1 MFSINS
7 RATFEQFDL
16 IGSDRFTKATYIVL
30 LKSNYTGKD
39 SLMQQS
45 NCWRF
50 VGTINRFC
58 TLYINGFLCESHTNQ
73 KEKNIHMTIH
83 AFVQRIDSYHVA
95 LQQNLSVRVGV
106 DKIIALLIIPFLGV
120 CDGYYEITLAQPI
133 WKTSQNKS
141 WGAHNLQSARIRYA
155 INELDVSNDTNEFSA
170 SHLWSNG
177 EW

>member
-1 MFSINS
+1 
-7 RATFEQFDL
+7 
-16 IGSDRFTKATYIVL
+16 
-30 LKSNYTGKD
+30 
-39 SLMQQS
+39 
-45 NCWRF
+45 
-50 VGTINRFC
+50 
-58 TLYINGFLCESHTNQ
+58 
-73 KEKNIHMTIH
+73 MTIH